1 MNTHRPL
8 VLLSKQLV
16 DEDEKE
22 YVIVT
27 HIASVPLLFIS
38 LQPSQVSKEIVLEI
52 YFMEFFDCSWNHEG
66 MDRLRL

>member
-27 HIASVPLLFIS
+27 HTLP
-38 LQPSQVSKEIVLEI
+38 P
-52 YFMEFFDCSWNHEG
+52 FDCFLFHYSTQRAE
-66 MDRLRL
+66 LFTESVTQAFS

>member
-27 HIASVPLLFIS
+27 HTLLRSIAFFITAILS
-38 LQPSQVSKEIVLEI
+38 LKSNTFTNI
-52 YFMEFFDCSWNHEG
+52 
-66 MDRLRL
+66 

>member
-52 YFMEFFDCSWNHEG
+52 YFMEFF
-66 MDRLRL
+66 